1 MTGGIKDLSR
11 ITQHIERDGM
21 RTKLVFLVAL
31 IIVTACNSL
40 SSSPTTVVR
49 RFIANSESGDVNGMM
64 QLFAKKA
71 IQEKGQEQVRSNNQ
85 AFADLVEKVR
95 GQGKTLKIEGLKES
109 VNNDTATVSL
119 FYGDREKNDA
129 VHLNFSLV
137 KENGEWK
144 VYDVGP
150 AQ

>member
-1 MTGGIKDLSR
+1 
-11 ITQHIERDGM
+11 M

-31 IIVTACNSL
+31 IFITACNSL
-40 SSSPTTVVR
+40 SSSPATVVR
-49 RFIANSESGDVNGMM
+49 RYIANSESGDVNGMM
-64 QLFAKKA
+64 QLYARKA
-71 IQEKGQEQVRSNNQ
+71 IEEKGQEKVRSDNQ
-85 AFADLVEKVR
+85 SFADLVEKVR

-109 VNNDTATVSL
+109 VSGDTAAVSF
-119 FYGDREKNDA
+119 FYGDREKNDS
-129 VHLNFSLV
+129 VHLNFSLI

>member
-1 MTGGIKDLSR
+1 MTN
-11 ITQHIERDGM
+11 
-21 RTKLVFLVAL
+21 A
-31 IIVTACNSL
+31 
-40 SSSPTTVVR
+40 
-49 RFIANSESGDVNGMM
+49 ESGDVSGMM

-71 IQEKGQEQVRSNNQ
+71 IQEKGQETVRSNNQ
-85 AFADLVEKVR
+85 AFADLVERVR

-109 VNNDTATVSL
+109 VNGETANVSF
-119 FYGDREKNDA
+119 FYGDREKNDSA
-129 VHLNFSLV
+129 HLNFSLV

>member
-1 MTGGIKDLSR
+1 
-11 ITQHIERDGM
+11 M

-31 IIVTACNSL
+31 ILLTACNS
-40 SSSPTTVVR
+40 SSGSPTTVVR
-49 RFIANSESGDVNGMM
+49 RYIANSESGDVNGMM

-71 IQEKGQEQVRSNNQ
+71 IDEKGQEKVRSNNQ

-109 VNNDTATVSL
+109 VNNETAIVSF
-119 FYGDREKNDA
+119 FYGDREKNDS

-144 VYDVGP
+144 IYDIGP

>member
-1 MTGGIKDLSR
+1 
-11 ITQHIERDGM
+11 M

-31 IIVTACNSL
+31 IFITACNSL
-40 SSSPTTVVR
+40 SSSPTTVVK
-49 RFIANSESGDVNGMM
+49 RFIASSESGDVNGMM
-64 QLFAKKA
+64 QLFSKKA
-71 IQEKGQEQVRSNNQ
+71 IQEKGQEKVRSNNQ
-85 AFADLVEKVR
+85 SFADLVEKVR

-109 VNNDTATVSL
+109 INGETASVSF
-119 FYGDREKNDA
+119 FYGDREKNDS
-129 VHLNFSLV
+129 VPLNFSLV

>member
-1 MTGGIKDLSR
+1 MK
-11 ITQHIERDGM
+11 
-21 RTKLVFLVAL
+21 TKRVLLVAL
-31 IIVTACNSL
+31 IFITACNSL

-71 IQEKGQEQVRSNNQ
+71 IQEKGHEKVRSNNQ

-109 VNNDTATVSL
+109 VNNETATVTF
-119 FYGDREKNDA
+119 FYGDREKNDS
-129 VHLNFSLV
+129 VPLSFSLV